1 MAWGRRMSES
11 IQTRPVLAFLANR
24 EDLPEHEAV
33 GQRVLAAQLAQL
45 LGMRFFGD
53 YPSDAEGEPACTE
66 SAPCYL
72 VPSDTIIGVERA
84 ERLGIRSEDDLFGAV
99 APFAFLPTKAI
110 SHPLGHEGAEAPP
123 GWSRAFG
130 ERIRGAVL
138 EGFSAFSV
146 VDARQAGLELLAGG
160 PLRVKPV
167 LARGGLG
174 QQVVRSADELELALE
189 TQDAGALAL
198 CGLVLERQLE
208 QVRTF
213 SVGQVRVGG
222 LLVSY
227 VGEQFLTTD
236 NQGREVYGGSTL
248 QLQRGGFEAL
258 QQLPLDEQLRQ
269 AIRQA
274 QAYDE
279 AAFSCFPGLIASR
292 RNYDVAIGT
301 DPQGRACSG
310 VLEQSWRIGGASSA
324 EVIALQ
330 RLQAEPGLR
339 RLRASSVEVY
349 GPPPQL
355 PAEALLIYQGDDP
368 QCGLLTKYARIEDA
382 GEQ

>member
-1 MAWGRRMSES
+1 MSES

-45 LGMRFFGD
+45 LGMRFIGD
-53 YPSDAEGEPACTE
+53 YPSDAEGESACTQAE
-66 SAPCYL
+66 PCYL
-72 VPSDTIIGVERA
+72 VPSDTIIGVEQA
-84 ERLGIRSEDDLFGAV
+84 ERLCIHGVDDLFGAV
-99 APFAFLPTKAI
+99 APHAFVPTKAI

-130 ERIRGAVL
+130 ERIREAVL
-138 EGFSAFSV
+138 EGYSAFSI
-146 VDARQAGLELLAGG
+146 VDARSAGLALLAGG
-160 PLRVKPV
+160 PVRIKPV

-174 QQVVRSADELELALE
+174 QQVVRTADELELALE
-189 TQDAGALAL
+189 TQDAGAMAL

-213 SVGQVRVGG
+213 SVGQVLVGG
-222 LLVSY
+222 LRLSY
-227 VGEQFLTTD
+227 VGEQHLARD

-248 QLQRGGFEAL
+248 QVCRGGFAAL
-258 QQLPLDEQLRQ
+258 LQLPVGEQMRR

-274 QAYDE
+274 QVYDE
-279 AAFSCFPGLIASR
+279 AAFACFPGLIASR

-330 RLQAEPGLR
+330 RFQAEPGLQ

-349 GPPPQL
+349 GAPPQL
-355 PAEALLIYQGDDP
+355 LAGALLIYQGDDP
-368 QCGLLTKYARIEDA
+368 QCGPLTKYARIEDA
-382 GEQ
+382 GE

>member
-1 MAWGRRMSES
+1 MSQS
-11 IQTRPVLAFLANR
+11 IQTRSVLAFLPNR

-33 GQRVLAAQLAQL
+33 AQRVLAERLAQL
-45 LGMRFFGD
+45 LGLHFIGD
-53 YPSDAEGEPACTE
+53 YPSAGADQPAPPE
-66 SAPCYL
+66 AGSCYL
-72 VPSDTIIGVERA
+72 VPSDTIIGIEQA
-84 ERLGIRSEDDLFGAV
+84 EQLGVRSEADLFGAV

-123 GWSRAFG
+123 GWSVAFG

-138 EGFSAFSV
+138 EGFTAFAI
-146 VDARQAGLELLAGG
+146 VDARHAGLELLADGA
-160 PLRVKPV
+160 LRIKPV

-189 TQDAGALAL
+189 TLDAGALAL

-213 SVGQVRVGG
+213 SVGQVRVAG

-227 VGEQFLTTD
+227 VGEQHLTRD

-248 QLQRGGFEAL
+248 QLCRGGFAAL
-258 QQLPLDEQLRQ
+258 QQLPLSEEMRQ

-274 QAYDE
+274 QIYDE
-279 AAFSCFPGLIASR
+279 AASACFPGLIASR
-292 RNYDVAIGT
+292 RNYDVALGT

-330 RLQAEPGLR
+330 RFQAEPSLQT
-339 RLRASSVEVY
+339 LRASSVEVY
-349 GPPPQL
+349 GEPPSL
-355 PAEALLIYQGDDP
+355 PADALLIYQGTDP
-368 QCGLLTKYARIEDA
+368 QSGPLTKYARIEDA
-382 GEQ
+382 GE

>member
-1 MAWGRRMSES
+1 
-11 IQTRPVLAFLANR
+11 
-24 EDLPEHEAV
+24 
-33 GQRVLAAQLAQL
+33 
-45 LGMRFFGD
+45 
-53 YPSDAEGEPACTE
+53 
-66 SAPCYL
+66 

-130 ERIRGAVL
+130 ERIRGSVL

-167 LARGGLG
+167 HGRGGLG

-189 TQDAGALAL
+189 TLDPGGLAL
-198 CGLVLERQLE
+198 CGVVLERQLE

-213 SVGQVRVGG
+213 SVGQVRVGEW
-222 LLVSY
+222 LLSY
-227 VGEQFLTTD
+227 VGEQYLTPD
-236 NQGREVYGGSTL
+236 NQGRQVYGGSTL
-248 QLQRGGFEAL
+248 QLVRGGFSAL
-258 QQLPLDEQLRQ
+258 QQLPLEASLRQ
-269 AIRQA
+269 AVRQA

-279 AAFSCFPGLIASR
+279 AAFACFPGLIASR

-324 EVIALQ
+324 EILALRRFVAEPALQ
-330 RLQAEPGLR
+330 S
-339 RLRASSVEVY
+339 LRASSVEVY
-349 GPPPQL
+349 GTPPPL
-355 PAEALLIYQGDDP
+355 PAGALLIYQGDDP
-368 QCGLLTKYARIEDA
+368 HCGPLTKYARIEDA